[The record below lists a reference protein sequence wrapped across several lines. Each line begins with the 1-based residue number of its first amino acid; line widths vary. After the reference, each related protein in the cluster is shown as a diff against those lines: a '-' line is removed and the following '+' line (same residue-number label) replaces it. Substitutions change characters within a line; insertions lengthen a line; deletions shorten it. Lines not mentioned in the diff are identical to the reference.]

1 MIGTEYIKLL
11 LSAKTFRV
19 IIKIGSIPFAGFGP
33 KWLLWFYHKS
43 KVTMGKSRH
52 FFGQPIYGQLIKSL
66 DREKI
71 VEISRKHGGERYVK
85 SFDGFTHLATMLYAV
100 IMRFDSLREI
110 EASMLAEVRKLHH
123 VGIKT
128 VPKRSTLSDANA
140 RRSEK
145 FFEEV
150 YRDLYEANKGKLTS
164 DSRRNGTEGWIKRL
178 RIIDS
183 TTITLFS
190 NAIFKGVGR
199 HPKTGKKKGGI
210 KVHSVIHANEG
221 VHCDVQFTSA
231 ATNDSFMLAPGHY
244 GQDEIV
250 ALDRAYI
257 NYAKFEELTDRN
269 VVYVTKM
276 KKNLHYEILVDCMN
290 QNQDGLM
297 EYREQVV
304 VFRKGAINHIA
315 RILTYVDIKKGKQPK
330 LISLLTNDFDMPLET
345 IVAIYRRRWQIESL
359 FKQIKQN
366 FPLRYFYGESAN
378 AIKIQ
383 IWVTLIANLLLS
395 VLQSSLQRHWSFSGL
410 ATMVRIMLMY
420 YINLESFFNQPDADF
435 KIMLVETAEPPPES
449 TEKA

>member
-1 MIGTEYIKLL
+1 
-11 LSAKTFRV
+11 
-19 IIKIGSIPFAGFGP
+19 
-33 KWLLWFYHKS
+33 
-43 KVTMGKSRH
+43 MGKSTH

-66 DREKI
+66 DHDKI

-85 SFDGFTHLATMLYAV
+85 SFDGYTHLLTMLYAV

-110 EASMLAEVRKLHH
+110 ETTMITEVRKLHH
-123 VGIKT
+123 VGIERI
-128 VPKRSTLSDANA
+128 PKRSTLSDANA

-150 YRDLYEANKGKLTS
+150 YHTLYEANKEKLTS
-164 DSRRNGTEGWIKRL
+164 DSRRNGTEEWIKRL

-183 TTITLFS
+183 TTISLFS

-199 HPKTGKKKGGI
+199 HPKTGRKKGGI

-221 VHCDVQFTSA
+221 VHCDVKFTSA
-231 ATNDSFMLAPGHY
+231 ATNDSFMLAPNHFHH
-244 GQDEIV
+244 DEIV
-250 ALDRAYI
+250 ALDRAYL
-257 NYAKFEELTDRN
+257 NYAKFEALTERN

-276 KKNLHYEILVDCMN
+276 KKNLVYDTLVDCMY
-290 QNQDGLM
+290 QNNNGEM

-304 VFRKGAINHIA
+304 VFRKDGINHIA
-315 RILTYVDIKKGKQPK
+315 RIITYADVKKGKQPK
-330 LISLLTNDFDMPLET
+330 LISLLTNDFDMELET

-395 VLQSSLQRHWSFSGL
+395 VLQSTLTRRWSFSGL
-410 ATMVRIMLMY
+410 ATMVRIVLMY
-420 YINLESFFNQPDADF
+420 YLNLENFFNNPEADL
-435 KIMLVETAEPPPES
+435 KRMLVEATNPPPEGA
-449 TEKA
+449 EIG

>member
-1 MIGTEYIKLL
+1 
-11 LSAKTFRV
+11 
-19 IIKIGSIPFAGFGP
+19 
-33 KWLLWFYHKS
+33 
-43 KVTMGKSRH
+43 MGKSTH
-52 FFGQPIYGQLIKSL
+52 FFGQPVYGQLIKSL
-66 DREKI
+66 DHDKI

-85 SFDGFTHLATMLYAV
+85 SFDGYTHLLTMLYAV

-110 EASMLAEVRKLHH
+110 ETTMITEVRKLHH
-123 VGIKT
+123 VGIERI
-128 VPKRSTLSDANA
+128 PKRSTLSDANA

-150 YRDLYEANKGKLTS
+150 YHNLYEANKEKLTS
-164 DSRRNGTEGWIKRL
+164 DSRRNGTEEWIKRL

-183 TTITLFS
+183 TTISLFS

-199 HPKTGKKKGGI
+199 HPKTGRKKGGI

-221 VHCDVQFTSA
+221 VHCDVKFTSA
-231 ATNDSFMLAPGHY
+231 ATNDSFMLAPNHFRH
-244 GQDEIV
+244 DEIV

-257 NYAKFEELTDRN
+257 NYAKFEALTERN

-276 KKNLHYEILVDCMN
+276 KKNLVYDTLVDCMY
-290 QNQDGLM
+290 QNNNGEM

-304 VFRKGAINHIA
+304 VFRKDGINHIA
-315 RILTYVDIKKGKQPK
+315 RIITYVDVKKGKQPK
-330 LISLLTNDFDMPLET
+330 LISLLTNDFDMELET

-395 VLQSSLQRHWSFSGL
+395 VLQSTLTRRWSFSGL
-410 ATMVRIMLMY
+410 ATMVRIVLMY
-420 YINLESFFNQPDADF
+420 YLNLENFFNNPEADL
-435 KIMLVETAEPPPES
+435 KRMLVEATYPPPEG
-449 TEKA
+449 EEID

>member
-1 MIGTEYIKLL
+1 M
-11 LSAKTFRV
+11 S
-19 IIKIGSIPFAGFGP
+19 
-33 KWLLWFYHKS
+33 KS
-43 KVTMGKSRH
+43 TH
-52 FFGQPIYGQLIKSL
+52 FFGQPVYGQLIKSL

-71 VEISRKHGGERYVK
+71 VEISRKHGGERYIK
-85 SFDGFTHLATMLYAV
+85 SFDGYTHLLTMLYAV

-110 EASMLAEVRKLHH
+110 EASMTAEVRKLHH
-123 VGIKT
+123 IGIDT

-150 YRDLYEANKGKLTS
+150 YWELYSANRGKLTS
-164 DSRRNGTEGWIKRL
+164 DSRRNGTEEWIKRL

-199 HPKTGKKKGGI
+199 HPKSGKKKGGI

-221 VHCDVQFTSA
+221 VHCDVKFTSA
-231 ATNDSFMLAPGHY
+231 ATNDSFMLAPSHFEH
-244 GQDEIV
+244 DEIV

-276 KKNLHYEILVDCMN
+276 KKNLNYEILVDCME
-290 QNQDGLM
+290 QNMNGLM

-304 VFRKGAINHIA
+304 VFRKDGINHIA
-315 RILTYVDIKKGKQPK
+315 RIVTYIDIKKGQQPK
-330 LISLLTNDFDMPLET
+330 LISLLTNDFDMPAET

-366 FPLRYFYGESAN
+366 FPLRYFYGESDN

-395 VLQSSLQRHWSFSGL
+395 ILQSSLERHWSFSGL
-410 ATMVRIMLMY
+410 ATMVRIVMMY
-420 YINLESFFNQPDADF
+420 YINLENFFNQPDADL
-435 KIMLVETAEPPPES
+435 KIMLLQASEPPPEQ
-449 TEKA
+449 T